1 MIRFLFVAALMI
13 LASHADACGRCGRHG
28 ASCIYAAKVVAPV
41 HHVAPVAAVVQP
53 NVFVIQN
60 AGYPAPL
67 VPQGQTLYQSSVG
80 YQAGA
85 ATFLDKDRFFTSEQQ
100 LQQGA
105 DRYSQ
110 LRHAR
115 YNESFDRTVAAEA
128 PALEIATRGNAGSQ
142 LLRAAGFD
150 PSANAAGF
158 QRQAVALTFDA
169 AGNPS
174 VTPLTQQQAATL
186 KYEQRT
192 VERTTTTIVPPAAN
206 EPHLEQAGGSLV
218 NKFCAKC
225 HDQSL
230 ASPKGG
236 FYIGLDEN
244 VVRGMREKWFEI
256 TDRVSTPGP
265 DQMPP
270 ADAPQM
276 TPEEKSQLFNEI
288 SAMIKN
294 SKPAP

>member
-1 MIRFLFVAALMI
+1 MIRFIAILIVASI
-13 LASHADACGRCGRHG
+13 TTSASACNRCGR
-28 ASCIYAAKVVAPV
+28 AQCIYAAKVVAPV
-41 HHVAPVAAVVQP
+41 AHHVAPVAAVVQP

-100 LQQGA
+100 LQQAA
-105 DRYSQ
+105 DKYSQ

-115 YNESFDRTVAAEA
+115 YSESFDRTVAAEA

-174 VTPLTQQQAATL
+174 VTPLSQQQAATL

-192 VERTTTTIVPPAAN
+192 VERTTTTVVPPAAN
-206 EPHLEQAGGSLV
+206 EPELGGKWPVATKYCL
-218 NKFCAKC
+218 KC
-225 HDQSL
+225 HDQGL
-230 ASPKGG
+230 PAPKGG
-236 FYIGLDEN
+236 FYLGEDPD
-244 VVRGMREKWFEI
+244 VARGMREKWFDI

-265 DQMPP
+265 GQMPP

-294 SKPAP
+294 SKPTP